1 MTPESFRKQST
12 RKLLKQLQ
20 AERKSK
26 TETQAA
32 RTRAIQPEPQIL
44 EKGEKMKAVI
54 KLSVV
59 LLLASVLQ
67 AQTATPKKKVSK
79 PKPANADVQALKDA
93 VAAQQ
98 EQIQAL
104 SQQLQQTNQQL
115 QVTNQQFQQTQQQLQ
130 QAQQA
135 AADAQ
140 QKANA
145 VADSSAPK
153 DAVDKLN
160 SEYADVRTTLTNNA
174 LTEQEQQKRFS
185 GLEETLGRFRWTG
198 DMRIRGESY
207 FQKYSGC
214 TLCNDRNRA
223 RVRVRFGFEGKLN
236 DDFTAGIGLATGTLG
251 DPTTTNET
259 LTNNFDRKTIGLDRG
274 YITYNPVAAKWF
286 SATAGKFAFTWA
298 RTSVTFDPDVSPEG
312 FVEKFSKDFDSVP
325 IVKNLNLQFM
335 QLLYNEVT
343 GTSSK
348 SLGLFGG
355 GHDSFA
361 VGGQIGGR
369 LQPLKFWTLTP
380 SFTILNW
387 RNADAVLNSS
397 AFAVAAT
404 SAGVVIPPATSPTS
418 FPVPGEGPGCASIKG
433 GTSVPL
439 SATTTLVG
447 GCVFAANGMTNSTF
461 LDDNGNAHFL
471 SRFLYADLILN
482 NQFKTGLARLP
493 LNLMLEYEN
502 NLNAAAHPYDYT
514 ATGVGSTSTPNTSLG
529 KQSHAYM
536 ADISLGQQKKKNDV
550 QFGYAF
556 LREEQDAAIASWGE
570 SDQRAP
576 TNVLQHRF
584 YGLWR
589 VAPNTTASFTWWHG
603 RTLDPFLENA
613 LLGAGLKV
621 STTPGTGV
629 LVPGTGATE
638 PWLNRLQFDLIY
650 TF

>member
-1 MTPESFRKQST
+1 
-12 RKLLKQLQ
+12 L
-20 AERKSK
+20 A
-26 TETQAA
+26 
-32 RTRAIQPEPQIL
+32 
-44 EKGEKMKAVI
+44 KGEKMKAVI

-59 LLLASVLQ
+59 LLLASALL

-79 PKPANADVQALKDA
+79 PKPVNADVQALKDA

-145 VADSSAPK
+145 VADSAAPK
-153 DAVDKLN
+153 DAVDRLN

-174 LTEQEQQKRFS
+174 LTEQDQQKRFS

-198 DMRIRGESY
+198 DMRVRGESF

-214 TLCNDRNRA
+214 TLCNDRNRV

-236 DDFTAGIGLATGTLG
+236 DDFNAGIGLATGPMG
-251 DPTTTNET
+251 DPSTTNET
-259 LTNNFDRKTIGLDRG
+259 LTTFFDRKTIGLDRG

-298 RTSVTFDPDVSPEG
+298 RTSVTFDPDISPEG
-312 FVEKFSKDFDSVP
+312 FVEKFSKDFESVP

-335 QLLYNEVT
+335 QLLFNETT
-343 GTSSK
+343 GTSTT
-348 SLGLFGG
+348 SLGLFN

-369 LQPLKFWTLTP
+369 LQPLSFWTLTP
-380 SFTILNW
+380 SLTILNL
-387 RNADAVLNSS
+387 RSPDALLNAS
-397 AFAVAAT
+397 AFAVGAT
-404 SAGVVIPPATSPTS
+404 NAGGFATVPGTSP
-418 FPVPGEGPGCASIKG
+418 PVTYPVVVTAPGEGPGCAKIAG
-433 GTSVPL
+433 GVTSPQPASGL
-439 SATTTLVG
+439 LVG
-447 GCVFAANGMTNSTF
+447 GCAFAPNGMTNSTYV
-461 LDDNGNAHFL
+461 DANGNQRFL

-493 LNLMLEYEN
+493 INLLLEYEN
-502 NLNAAAHPYDYT
+502 NLNAAAHPFDYT
-514 ATGVGSTSTPNTSLG
+514 VKGAVADPVAAENTSLG

-536 ADISLGQQKKKNDV
+536 ADISIGQQKKKNDL
-550 QFGYAF
+550 QIGYAW

-576 TNVLQHRF
+576 TNILQHRI

-589 VAPNTTASFTWWHG
+589 VANNTTASFTWWHG
-603 RTLDPFLENA
+603 RTLNPFLQNA
-613 LLGAGLKV
+613 ALAPQLQLTD
-621 STTPGTGV
+621 STKPHFLAPGSE
-629 LVPGTGATE
+629 E

>member
-1 MTPESFRKQST
+1 
-12 RKLLKQLQ
+12 
-20 AERKSK
+20 
-26 TETQAA
+26 
-32 RTRAIQPEPQIL
+32 
-44 EKGEKMKAVI
+44 MKAVI

-59 LLLASVLQ
+59 LLLASVLH
-67 AQTATPKKKVSK
+67 AQTAIPKKKVSK
-79 PKPANADVQALKDA
+79 PKPVNADVQALKDA

-145 VADSSAPK
+145 VADSAAPK
-153 DAVDKLN
+153 DAVDRLN

-185 GLEETLGRFRWTG
+185 GLEDTLGRFRWTG
-198 DMRIRGESY
+198 DVRVRGESY

-236 DDFTAGIGLATGTLG
+236 DDFNAGIGLATGTLG

-298 RTSVTFDPDVSPEG
+298 RTSVTFDPDISPEG
-312 FVEKFSKDFDSVP
+312 FVEKFSKDFEGVP
-325 IVKNLNLQFM
+325 IVKNVNLQFM

-343 GTSSK
+343 GTSPK

-369 LQPLKFWTLTP
+369 LQPLKFWTFTP
-380 SFTILNW
+380 SLTILNF
-387 RNADAVLNSS
+387 RGEDALLNSS
-397 AFAVAAT
+397 AFAVQAT
-404 SAGVVIPPATSPTS
+404 SAGVVIPPATTPTS
-418 FPVPGEGPGCASIKG
+418 FPVPGEGPGCATIKG
-433 GTSVPL
+433 GTGVPQ
-439 SATTTLVG
+439 ATTTTLVG
-447 GCVFAANGMTNSTF
+447 GCAFAANGMTNSTF
-461 LDDNGNAHFL
+461 IDANGNAHFL

-502 NLNAAAHPYDYT
+502 NLNAAAHPYDWT
-514 ATGVGSTSTPNTSLG
+514 ATGLQSTSTPNTSLG

-536 ADISLGQQKKKNDV
+536 ADISIGQQKKKNDL
-550 QFGYAF
+550 QIGYAW

-576 TNVLQHRF
+576 TNILQHRF

-603 RTLDPFLENA
+603 RTLDPFLQNA
-613 LLGAGLKV
+613 ALAPQLQLTD
-621 STTPGTGV
+621 STKPHFLAPGSQ
-629 LVPGTGATE
+629 E

>member
-1 MTPESFRKQST
+1 
-12 RKLLKQLQ
+12 
-20 AERKSK
+20 
-26 TETQAA
+26 
-32 RTRAIQPEPQIL
+32 
-44 EKGEKMKAVI
+44 MKAVI

-79 PKPANADVQALKDA
+79 PKPVNADVQALKDA

-145 VADSSAPK
+145 VADSAAQK

-185 GLEETLGRFRWTG
+185 GLEDTLGRFRWTG
-198 DMRIRGESY
+198 DVRVRGESY

-274 YITYNPVAAKWF
+274 FITYNPVAAKWF

-312 FVEKFSKDFDSVP
+312 FVEKFSKDFESVP
-325 IVKNLNLQFM
+325 IVKNVNLQFM

-380 SFTILNW
+380 TFTILNF
-387 RNADAVLNSS
+387 RGEDALLNSS
-397 AFAVAAT
+397 AFAVQAT
-404 SAGVVIPPATSPTS
+404 SGGVVIPPATTPTT
-418 FPVPGEGPGCASIKG
+418 FPVPGEGPGCATIKG
-433 GTSVPL
+433 GTGVPQ
-439 SATTTLVG
+439 ATTTTLVG
-447 GCVFAANGMTNSTF
+447 GCAFAANGMTNSTF
-461 LDDNGNAHFL
+461 IDANGNAHFL

-514 ATGVGSTSTPNTSLG
+514 ATGLQSTSTPNASLG

-613 LLGAGLKV
+613 ALGAGLKV
-621 STTPGTGV
+621 GTTPGTGV

>member
-1 MTPESFRKQST
+1 M
-12 RKLLKQLQ
+12 
-20 AERKSK
+20 K
-26 TETQAA
+26 TF
-32 RTRAIQPEPQIL
+32 
-44 EKGEKMKAVI
+44 
-54 KLSVV
+54 
-59 LLLASVLQ
+59 LLLVVAASLTAHLI
-67 AQTATPKKKVSK
+67 AQTPPK
-79 PKPANADVQALKDA
+79 PKARPKAKAATFEDVQTLKDA

-98 EQIQAL
+98 QQIQAL

-115 QVTNQQFQQTQQQLQ
+115 QVTSQQFQQTQQQLQ

-145 VADSSAPK
+145 VADSAAQK

-185 GLEETLGRFRWTG
+185 SLEETLGRFRWTG
-198 DMRIRGESY
+198 DLRVRGESF

-214 TLCNDRNRA
+214 TLCNDRNRS

-236 DDFTAGIGLATGTLG
+236 DDFNAGIGLATGTFG

-259 LTNNFDRKTIGLDRG
+259 LTNFFDRKTIGLDRG
-274 YITYNPVAAKWF
+274 YITYNPVAHKWF
-286 SATAGKFAFTWA
+286 SATGGKFAFTWA

-312 FVEKFSKDFDSVP
+312 FVEKFSKDFESVP

-335 QLLYNEVT
+335 QLLYNETT
-343 GTSSK
+343 GTSAT
-348 SLGLFGG
+348 SLGLFNGR
-355 GHDSFA
+355 DSFA
-361 VGGQIGGR
+361 VGGVIGGR
-369 LQPLKFWTLTP
+369 LQPLSFWTLTP
-380 SFTILNW
+380 SFTILNF
-387 RNADAVLNSS
+387 RYPDAALNAS
-397 AFAVAAT
+397 AFAVQAT
-404 SAGVVIPPATSPTS
+404 NAGGFATVPGTTPPVTYPVVVTA
-418 FPVPGEGPGCASIKG
+418 PGEGPGCARIAG
-433 GTSVPL
+433 GVTSPQPA
-439 SATTTLVG
+439 SGALVG
-447 GCVFAANGMTNSTF
+447 GCVFAADGMTNSTY
-461 LDDNGNAHFL
+461 LDANGNAHFL

-493 LNLMLEYEN
+493 INLLLEYEN
-502 NLNAAAHPYDYT
+502 NLNAADHPFDYT
-514 ATGVGSTSTPNTSLG
+514 VKGAVADPVAAENPTLG

-536 ADISLGQQKKKNDV
+536 ADISIGQQKKKNDI

-576 TNVLQHRF
+576 TNILQHRI

-589 VAPNTTASFTWWHG
+589 VAANTTASFTWWHG
-603 RTLDPFLENA
+603 RTLNPFLQNA
-613 LLGAGLKV
+613 ALAPQLQLTD
-621 STTPGTGV
+621 STKPHFLAPGSE
-629 LVPGTGATE
+629 E

>member
-1 MTPESFRKQST
+1 
-12 RKLLKQLQ
+12 
-20 AERKSK
+20 
-26 TETQAA
+26 
-32 RTRAIQPEPQIL
+32 
-44 EKGEKMKAVI
+44 MKAVI

-59 LLLASVLQ
+59 LLLASALH

-79 PKPANADVQALKDA
+79 PKPVNADVQALKDA

-145 VADSSAPK
+145 VADSAAPK
-153 DAVDKLN
+153 DAVDRLN

-174 LTEQEQQKRFS
+174 LTEQDQQKRFS
-185 GLEETLGRFRWTG
+185 GLEETLGRFRWNG
-198 DMRIRGESY
+198 DLRVRGESF

-214 TLCNDRNRA
+214 TLCNDRNRV

-274 YITYNPVAAKWF
+274 YITYNPVAHKWL
-286 SATAGKFAFTWA
+286 SLTGGKFAFTWA
-298 RTSVTFDPDVSPEG
+298 RTSITFDPDVSPEG
-312 FVEKFSKDFDSVP
+312 FVEKFSKDFESVP
-325 IVKNLNLQFM
+325 IVKNVNLQFM

-380 SFTILNW
+380 SFTILNF
-387 RNADAVLNSS
+387 RGEDELLNSS

-404 SAGVVIPPATSPTS
+404 SAGVVIPPATTPTS
-418 FPVPGEGPGCASIKG
+418 FPVPGEGPGCATIKG
-433 GTSVPL
+433 GTAVPL
-439 SATTTLVG
+439 PATTTLAG
-447 GCVFAANGMTNSTF
+447 GCAFAANGMTNSTF
-461 LDDNGNAHFL
+461 IDANGNAHFL

-514 ATGVGSTSTPNTSLG
+514 ATGLQSTSTPNTSLG

-556 LREEQDAAIASWGE
+556 LREEQDASIASWGE

-613 LLGAGLKV
+613 VLAPGMKV